1 VTRARQVSEA
11 RTGSDALVLRQL
23 LTAAERE
30 PQVAGV
36 VLAALYAQAEHDPE
50 LTATLTRAEE
60 APAEPQ
66 YAPDPDT
73 GRLIFTRP
81 VAEGPGIRVYSY
93 RTPTANR
100 EPETEREAG

>member
-1 VTRARQVSEA
+1 VSRARQVWEA
-11 RTGSDALVLRQL
+11 RIGTDVLVLRQI

-30 PQVAGV
+30 PQVAGT

-60 APAEPQ
+60 APLEPR
-66 YAPDPDT
+66 YTPDPDT
-73 GRLIFTRP
+73 GRLISTRP

-93 RTPTANR
+93 RTPTPNR
-100 EPETEREAG
+100 EPGREAG